1 MKKMLL
7 FCLISI
13 LCFFKVTD
21 VNAAY
26 LQIGVD
32 IPKNYV
38 NVCEYTNEYKSG
50 KSHDIS
56 ILFDINTNQFV
67 AYYMN
72 VGTPPRP
79 YSALFIND
87 SPVEVVEN
95 SLNNSSTICPNYAYI
110 DFYDGFNPDRDVCF
124 DNDGKYCVGK
134 DRGLLE
140 FTQYGGTSQKT
151 YDINDE
157 VSSVLNGFDYEY
169 EVPELEELD
178 NFQAETLA
186 DDVKEAIDNYL
197 INNLTLRNRST
208 TIKMTTVYSFIRNTE
223 VYKNRLQSELEKANT
238 KIDNYLNALSS
249 AATTDEEKAQINR
262 VKAKVN
268 ASFDSYISHISINT
282 DIPLADS
289 DSCEGYLGSVDDPNA
304 PAYYLDKAFDIIK
317 YLAIILLFVL
327 SIVEYFKA
335 LTSGDQ
341 DAMKKATQKTIKRVI
356 MAVIIFIAP
365 ILIEFILSVLG
376 IVGYGT
382 CGIG

>member
-1 MKKMLL
+1 MKKIWL
-7 FCLISI
+7 FCIIGFMYFLNII
-13 LCFFKVTD
+13 D

-38 NVCEYTNEYKSG
+38 NVCEYTNEYKTG
-50 KSHDIS
+50 KNHDIS
-56 ILFDINTNQFV
+56 ILFDININQFV

-72 VGTPPRP
+72 IGTPSRP

-87 SPVEVVEN
+87 SPVEAVEI
-95 SLNNSSTICPNYAYI
+95 SLNNSSTVCPEYAYI

-134 DRGLLE
+134 NRGLFE
-140 FTQYGGTSQKT
+140 FTQYGGTSTKT

-157 VSSVLNGFDYEY
+157 VSNVLNGFDYEY
-169 EVPELEELD
+169 TVPELEDLN

-186 DDVKEAIDNYL
+186 DDVKEAIDDYL
-197 INNLTLRNRST
+197 MDNLTLKNRST
-208 TIKMTTVYSFIRNTE
+208 TIEMTTVYSFIRNTE
-223 VYKNRLQSELEKANT
+223 SYRNRLQSELERANT
-238 KIDNYLNALSS
+238 KIDNYLNALLS
-249 AATTDEEKAQINR
+249 AATTDAEKAQINR
-262 VKAKVN
+262 VKANIN
-268 ASFDSYISHISINT
+268 ASFDLYISHISINT

-289 DSCEGYLGSVDDPNA
+289 DSCDGYLGSVDDPNA

-317 YLAIILLFVL
+317 YIAIILLFVL

-341 DAMKKATQKTIKRVI
+341 DAMKKATQKTIKRI
-356 MAVIIFIAP
+356 IIAVLIFVAP